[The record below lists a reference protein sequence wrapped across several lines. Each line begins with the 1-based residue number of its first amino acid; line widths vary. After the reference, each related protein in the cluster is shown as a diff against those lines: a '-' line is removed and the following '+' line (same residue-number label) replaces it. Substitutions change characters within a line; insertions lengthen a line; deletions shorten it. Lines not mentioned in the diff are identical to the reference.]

1 MTRTGQKEGLW
12 YIRTRWGPGQDK
24 KGQDVT
30 GTGEGGGVGEDSFPS
45 KFREANQ
52 GLTIKTNCVS

>member
-1 MTRTGQKEGLW
+1 MWEKGEG
-12 YIRTRWGPGQDK
+12 GEG
-24 KGQDVT
+24 
-30 GTGEGGGVGEDSFPS
+30 GEGGGVGEDSFPS